1 MKITITFNNAKEME
15 DIIEILEEDKM
26 DFIKGKTS
34 LTLDVNGF
42 GYKKKAKIN
51 GLEQIE
57 LYFGCHI
64 MCALLKHIDDIAIIK
79 ED

>member
-57 LYFGCHI
+57 LYFKSHI
-64 MCALLKHIDDIAIIK
+64 MYALLKHIDDIVIIK